1 MRGPAAGPI
10 LFLLFCVLL
19 PLVVG
24 YVSRVRGWAQARWS
38 RPILTVNIV
47 CGATALVLLVIWDV
61 EIEPTLKLLP
71 VVGTA
76 LTLVMLLIGGLT
88 SRFIVAGRRSQ
99 TSFAFA
105 SALSNMGYSMGG
117 IVTFALLGEAGYGR
131 SIIYLIFWS
140 PLVFGLLF
148 PLARALGRD
157 RFSFRARDFVA
168 VFRDPRSLP
177 LAGLAGG
184 FILNMSGLPRP
195 EFLKPIVSVIMATAS
210 STAMFAI
217 GLALFLEKVR
227 HHVRASAVICALK
240 FLVSPLVACGLMGL
254 FGIGGM
260 SRQVIFILSVCPVA
274 VYVLVIANVF
284 DLDLDLANSLW
295 VVTTVVFLLVVAPVL
310 VFVVP
315 LLAPAG

>member
-1 MRGPAAGPI
+1 MRGPATGPI

-19 PLVVG
+19 PLVAG
-24 YVSRVRGWAQARWS
+24 YVSRVRGWVKARWS

-47 CGATALVLLVIWDV
+47 CGATSLVLLVIWDV

-71 VVGTA
+71 VVGA
-76 LTLVMLLIGGLT
+76 SLTLVMLLVGGLT
-88 SRFIVAGRRSQ
+88 SRLVVAGLRSQ
-99 TSFAFA
+99 ASFAFA
-105 SALSNMGYSMGG
+105 SSLSNMGYSMGG

-131 SIIYLIFWS
+131 SIIYLVFWS

-148 PLARALGRD
+148 PLAQALGRD
-157 RFSFRARDFVA
+157 RFSFRVRDFVA

-177 LAGLAGG
+177 LAGLVGG
-184 FILNMSGLPRP
+184 LLLNLSGLSRP
-195 EFLKPIVSVIMATAS
+195 EFLKPTVSVIMATAS

-227 HHVRASAVICALK
+227 HHIRASAVICALK
-240 FLVSPLVACGLMGL
+240 FLVSPLVACGLMSL
-254 FGIGGM
+254 FGVGGM
-260 SRQVIFILSVCPVA
+260 SRQVVFILSVCPVA
-274 VYVLVIANVF
+274 VYALVITNIF
-284 DLDLDLANSLW
+284 ELDLDLANSLW
-295 VVTTVVFLLVVAPVL
+295 VVTTVLFLLVVAPVL

>member
-1 MRGPAAGPI
+1 MTGSAAGPI

-19 PLVVG
+19 PLVAG
-24 YVSRVRGWAQARWS
+24 YVSRVRGWVRARWS

-47 CGATALVLLVIWDV
+47 CGATTLVLLVIWDV

-71 VVGTA
+71 VVGA
-76 LTLVMLLIGGLT
+76 SLTLVMLLAGGLT
-88 SRFIVAGRRSQ
+88 SRFVVAGRRSRA
-99 TSFAFA
+99 SFTFA
-105 SALSNMGYSMGG
+105 ACLSNMGYSMGG

-177 LAGLAGG
+177 LVGLLGG

-195 EFLKPIVSVIMATAS
+195 EFVKTLISIIMAVAA

-227 HHVRASAVICALK
+227 RHGRVSVVTCALK
-240 FLVSPLVACGLMGL
+240 FLVSPLVAFGLMGL
-254 FGIGGM
+254 FGIEGM
-260 SRQVIFILSVCPVA
+260 NRQVVLILSVCPVA
-274 VYVLVIANVF
+274 VYAVVIANIF
-284 DLDLDLANSLW
+284 ELDLDLANSLW
-295 VVTTVVFLLVVAPVL
+295 VVTTVVFLLVVVPVL